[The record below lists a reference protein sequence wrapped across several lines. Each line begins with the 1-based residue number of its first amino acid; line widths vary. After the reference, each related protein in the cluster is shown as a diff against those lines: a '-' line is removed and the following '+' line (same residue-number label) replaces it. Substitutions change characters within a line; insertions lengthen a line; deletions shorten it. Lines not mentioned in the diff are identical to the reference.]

1 MNHYYPENTSLDV
14 VLAVGIAATFVVLL
28 LAAISFG

>member
-1 MNHYYPENTSLDV
+1 MNHYYHESTGLDV
-14 VLAVGIAATFVVLL
+14 VLAVGIAATFLVLL